1 MIINNGQPVKEFEL
15 RRCQCQVVI
24 LKDLSSED
32 VMDQLDGQNV
42 KLQKVSKYCIDQY
55 YKNLHL

>member
-1 MIINNGQPVKEFEL
+1 MKEFEL